1 MVSASKIED
10 VQDYE
15 IINEIFSDHLPT
27 VVTLKC
33 EEGECA
39 APDGGSGAPERLRWT
54 GADEKGYKKK
64 MEDALEIYEDRWG
77 NETPAHQVFDHLR
90 DLIKTCAQP
99 SSQSKRNATFQPKQR
114 WFDAACQRA
123 RQKSMRLL
131 NMARGCGASVFKNLY
146 LRAVGDFKVL
156 VKEKKAAYYKELAN
170 SLAGAADPANFWK
183 RINQLKP
190 KRPAQGIQLSLD
202 ILREHFEGLFN
213 LKSEVAL
220 PAWVEPMI
228 CDPDL
233 DAPFSI
239 AELKAVIKSAKK
251 GKAPGIDGIPYEFYQ
266 QAPDRFHEVLLQNVN
281 KIFESEKVPS
291 SFAKAL
297 IFPLRKKLQADSVE
311 NVRGISFINAISK
324 IVTGMVLARIV
335 RRAEGGG
342 LLKDEQAGFRR
353 NFSTADNIFILNSI
367 IEMNAADGKKLYAFF
382 VDFSSAFDRV
392 DRAAM
397 YRKLYGIGITTKI
410 VRFVESLYSDPEMAV
425 LLDGRISEWFSS
437 SRGLRQGCLLSP
449 YLFAIFLN
457 DLWDEIG
464 GGIKINERRIK
475 ALAYADDVVLLA
487 QDPATMQ
494 VMIRDLAA
502 YCRKWNMIINLKKSK
517 IMVFRKGGRLGRT
530 EKWYLDD
537 KEIQVVPKYT
547 YLGITFTS
555 GLSWE
560 QHYKEKLAATSVAI
574 GSCWKPLLGKND
586 INAGAKLR
594 IFDGVLRSVM
604 CYGAQVLGH
613 KRNNHVEAAQFL
625 FLRKM
630 FGLSSSSPRHVILLE
645 SGRRPVYL
653 FTLRIHAK
661 YMGKVLF
668 QHQGRLTHHI
678 AREVLRRG
686 VGWAK
691 DWGNLA
697 SENGKVLEEEIGNIQ
712 SFKKLWEYL
721 VGKVEVEEIKI
732 LEQRAGESK
741 YHQWFLKN
749 YRMSRGPHGYLDSQ
763 DFAGVRWCFKLRGE
777 LVHLNKKPW
786 RTEEAQRCALC
797 NLQEKEDTLH
807 FMGTCPVLS
816 EFRCRWLGKGRLQ
829 EEECLALL
837 SSPDPKK
844 LGGFCREAWSYR
856 YSLITEFN
864 Y

>member
-1 MVSASKIED
+1 
-10 VQDYE
+10 
-15 IINEIFSDHLPT
+15 
-27 VVTLKC
+27 
-33 EEGECA
+33 
-39 APDGGSGAPERLRWT
+39 
-54 GADEKGYKKK
+54 
-64 MEDALEIYEDRWG
+64 MEDALETYEDRWG

-99 SSQSKRNATFQPKQR
+99 SSQSKKNATFQPKQR

-213 LKSEVAL
+213 LQSEVAL

-281 KIFESEKVPS
+281 KIFEAEKVPS

-335 RRAEGGG
+335 RRAEG
-342 LLKDEQAGFRR
+342 
-353 NFSTADNIFILNSI
+353 
-367 IEMNAADGKKLYAFF
+367 
-382 VDFSSAFDRV
+382 
-392 DRAAM
+392 
-397 YRKLYGIGITTKI
+397 
-410 VRFVESLYSDPEMAV
+410 
-425 LLDGRISEWFSS
+425 
-437 SRGLRQGCLLSP
+437 
-449 YLFAIFLN
+449 
-457 DLWDEIG
+457 
-464 GGIKINERRIK
+464 
-475 ALAYADDVVLLA
+475 
-487 QDPATMQ
+487 
-494 VMIRDLAA
+494 
-502 YCRKWNMIINLKKSK
+502 
-517 IMVFRKGGRLGRT
+517 
-530 EKWYLDD
+530 
-537 KEIQVVPKYT
+537 
-547 YLGITFTS
+547 
-555 GLSWE
+555 
-560 QHYKEKLAATSVAI
+560 
-574 GSCWKPLLGKND
+574 GKND

>member
-1 MVSASKIED
+1 
-10 VQDYE
+10 
-15 IINEIFSDHLPT
+15 
-27 VVTLKC
+27 
-33 EEGECA
+33 
-39 APDGGSGAPERLRWT
+39 
-54 GADEKGYKKK
+54 
-64 MEDALEIYEDRWG
+64 MEDALETYEDRWG

-99 SSQSKRNATFQPKQR
+99 SSQSKKNATFQPKQR

-202 ILREHFEGLFN
+202 ILRKHFEGLFN
-213 LKSEVAL
+213 LQSEVAL

-335 RRAEGGG
+335 RRAEG
-342 LLKDEQAGFRR
+342 
-353 NFSTADNIFILNSI
+353 
-367 IEMNAADGKKLYAFF
+367 
-382 VDFSSAFDRV
+382 
-392 DRAAM
+392 
-397 YRKLYGIGITTKI
+397 
-410 VRFVESLYSDPEMAV
+410 V